1 MCPNHLASSL
11 KKQQG
16 SMLMVALFII
26 VVMGLLVAALS
37 RLVISSSSMVSTEVL
52 GARAFF
58 AAQTG
63 LELGLAELYPLQ
75 RKTSASDSTAIGESL
90 VCEEAKNYN
99 FSTSGLAE
107 CKAEVS
113 CVESNDTNVGIKH
126 YYLTS
131 IGRCGEGSY
140 TSSRTL
146 EMEVWQ

>member
-1 MCPNHLASSL
+1 
-11 KKQQG
+11 
-16 SMLMVALFII
+16 MVALFII

-63 LELGLAELYPLQ
+63 LESGLAELYPLQ
-75 RKTSASDSTAIGESL
+75 RKTSASVSAATGEPA
-90 VCEEAKNYN
+90 VCPNKDYV
-99 FSTSGLAE
+99 FSTSGLAQCE
-107 CKAEVS
+107 AEVS
-113 CVESNDTNVGIKH
+113 CVESNDTATGIRH
-126 YYLTS
+126 YYLKS
-131 IGRCGEGSY
+131 IGSCDEGSY

>member
-16 SMLMVALFII
+16 SMLMVALFIV

-52 GARAFF
+52 GIRAFF
-58 AAQTG
+58 AAQSG

-75 RKTSASDSTAIGESL
+75 RKTSASDDTAISEPL
-90 VCEEAKNYN
+90 VCLDKEYN
-99 FSTSGLAE
+99 FFVLGLAQ

-113 CVESNDTNVGIKH
+113 CVESNDTNAGRRH

-131 IGRCGEGSY
+131 ISRCGEGSY

>member
-1 MCPNHLASSL
+1 
-11 KKQQG
+11 
-16 SMLMVALFII
+16 MVALFII

-58 AAQTG
+58 AAQSG

-75 RKTSASDSTAIGESL
+75 RKTSASDSTAIGEPM
-90 VCEEAKNYN
+90 VCEVKDYV
-99 FSTSGLAE
+99 FSVAGLAQ
-107 CKAEVS
+107 CKAQVS
-113 CVESNDTNVGIKH
+113 CVESDDTNTGIRH

-131 IGRCGEGSY
+131 IGSCGEGSY

>member
-1 MCPNHLASSL
+1 
-11 KKQQG
+11 
-16 SMLMVALFII
+16 MVALFII

-37 RLVISSSSMVSTEVL
+37 RLVISSTSAVSTEVL

-58 AAQTG
+58 AAHSG

-75 RKTSASDSTAIGESL
+75 RRTSAADSTVTSEAV
-90 VCEEAKNYN
+90 VCPVKDYG
-99 FSTSGLAE
+99 FSAPGLAQ

-113 CVESNDTNVGIKH
+113 CVASDDTNTGVRH

-131 IGRCGEGSY
+131 TGMCQESSY
-140 TSSRTL
+140 SSSRTL

>member
-1 MCPNHLASSL
+1 MCPNKLPVSL

-58 AAQTG
+58 AAQSG

-75 RKTSASDSTAIGESL
+75 RKTSASDDTATGEPA
-90 VCEEAKNYN
+90 VCPNEEDYV
-99 FSTSGLAE
+99 FSTSGLAQ
-107 CKAEVS
+107 CKAKVS
-113 CVESNDTNVGIKH
+113 CVGSDDTNAGIRH

-131 IGRCGEGSY
+131 IGSCGEGSY